1 MIIKIKILISNNYYV
16 KIVNNKKHCSN
27 AQMTKENKRRES
39 VNLNTLIYKPSIYL
53 WILEYVI

>member
-53 WILEYVI
+53 